1 MDNKIAKVVI
11 DIPHPSLDRPF
22 DYIIPDEYKDNIFPG
37 VRVEVPF
44 GVANKL
50 IDGYVW
56 AVDAKSEWPQSRL
69 KNIASYNNDD
79 FVLLERFIPVVEWMR
94 KEYHCTYIDAI
105 RCFVPPFAKKIKS
118 SKYTYIIKLTA
129 DEKPYPN
136 L

>member
-56 AVDAKSEWPQSRL
+56 AVDAKSEWPESRL

-79 FVLLERFIPVVEWMR
+79 FVLLERFIPVV
-94 KEYHCTYIDAI
+94 
-105 RCFVPPFAKKIKS
+105 
-118 SKYTYIIKLTA
+118 
-129 DEKPYPN
+129 
-136 L
+136 